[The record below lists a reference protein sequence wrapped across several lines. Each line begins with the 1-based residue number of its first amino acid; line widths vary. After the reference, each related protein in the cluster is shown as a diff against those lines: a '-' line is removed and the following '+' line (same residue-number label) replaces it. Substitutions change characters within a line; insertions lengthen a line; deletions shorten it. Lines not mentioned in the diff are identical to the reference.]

1 MREIKFRAWNNYNN
15 CWYYFELNMECKNFD
30 RCSSHFQYLEDDWFQ
45 WTGLKD
51 KNGVEIYEGDIL
63 NTISGNKFKI
73 VFCGGCFMYQNVFD
87 KKPNGLVKEI
97 SGDWEIVGNIFQNPE
112 LLKKDG
118 EEL

>member
-1 MREIKFRAWNNYNN
+1 MAVNTSREEW
-15 CWYYFELNMECKNFD
+15 
-30 RCSSHFQYLEDDWFQ
+30 
-45 WTGLKD
+45 
-51 KNGVEIYEGDIL
+51 
-63 NTISGNKFKI
+63 KI
-73 VFCGGCFMYQNVFD
+73 YQNVFD